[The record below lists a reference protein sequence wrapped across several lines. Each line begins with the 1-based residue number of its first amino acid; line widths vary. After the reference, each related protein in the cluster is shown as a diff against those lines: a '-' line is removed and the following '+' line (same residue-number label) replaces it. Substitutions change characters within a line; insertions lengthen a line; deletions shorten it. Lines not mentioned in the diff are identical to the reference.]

1 MRPHKFLGQS
11 DSQRPDDARK
21 KLERERESDMLSLQQ
36 NDFVKLKRRRRR
48 RQRHHGQQQQQRVK
62 KSRACQGASH
72 SLILCCVIAL
82 VFLRGVAST
91 KRNPFALQ
99 KQEEEEDGSSSSSSP
114 HPSPSLKANETA
126 DDSEPPPTP
135 SLPPPPSPEMPLP
148 PSPPLEPPP
157 PLPPYPP
164 YPPFAPF
171 SPPDERKFVEEQK
184 ESEKR
189 STGVGG
195 NDGAGKLWWFCFYLT
210 LIFIFVVGTWLK
222 ARELT
227 LNPEMR
233 YRAQA
238 NFRRPARLRPQ
249 QRETYERVE

>member
-1 MRPHKFLGQS
+1 
-11 DSQRPDDARK
+11 
-21 KLERERESDMLSLQQ
+21 MLSLQQ
-36 NDFVKLKRRRRR
+36 NDYVKLKRRRRR
-48 RQRHHGQQQQQRVK
+48 RQRHHRQQQQRVK

-99 KQEEEEDGSSSSSSP
+99 KQEEEDGSSSSP

-126 DDSEPPPTP
+126 DDNEPPPTP